1 MFNQELRFPILTHL
15 TLGLPFGDWDLPQIQ
30 GGLFTDIGKATYS
43 TTPGRGML
51 GSFGISFRMALGPL
65 TVLRLDWGR
74 RFGSN
79 DLRGYGLSLDQRDAG
94 FVSFFFGYNY

>member
-1 MFNQELRFPILTHL
+1 
-15 TLGLPFGDWDLPQIQ
+15 
-30 GGLFTDIGKATYS
+30 
-43 TTPGRGML
+43 
-51 GSFGISFRMALGPL
+51 MALGPL

-79 DLRGYGLSLDQRDAG
+79 DLRGYGLSFDQRDPG